1 MSHKESGVFRRV
13 DIVGH
18 EALRR
23 AVASLS
29 EEDAEK
35 AMQPFLAR
43 AEEEVASLRKLGDA
57 DDIESATSRVERFRA
72 LLSPGPIR
80 EQDWQEFKQ
89 WIVTAIEASAD
100 MKAQDTLYGLWNY
113 LKAKVAVQRKTAA

>member
-1 MSHKESGVFRRV
+1 MSHRESGVYRRA

-35 AMQPFLAR
+35 AMRPFLAR
-43 AEEEVASLRKLGDA
+43 AEAEAASLRQLGDV
-57 DDIESATSRVERFRA
+57 DDIESASARVERFRA
-72 LLSPGPIR
+72 LLSPGAIR
-80 EQDWQEFKQ
+80 EQDWQEFKK
-89 WIVTAIEASAD
+89 WLVTAIEATAD
-100 MKAQDTLYGLWNY
+100 TTAQDTLYGLWNF
-113 LKAKVAVQRKTAA
+113 LKAKVATERKTAA